1 MATQFSVQDGR
12 KWQTPFF
19 TIWGGQAF
27 SLLGSQ
33 LVSFALIWH
42 LTITTGSATVLAT
55 ASLVGMLPQVVLGP
69 IVGTLVDRW
78 NRRIVMIVAD
88 TIIALATVGLAILF
102 ALDIVEIWQIY
113 TLMFIRSLAGGF
125 HFPAMG
131 ASTSLMVPKENLI
144 RMQGVNQMLN
154 GGLNIISAPLGAI
167 MLELLPMQGILA
179 IDVITAIAA
188 IAPLFFIDVPQP
200 ERIQNG
206 DVGKIGQPSVWQDF
220 KAGFR
225 YVWTWPGLMIIGAM
239 AVVINFLLTPAFSLL
254 PLLVKDYFG
263 GSAMQL
269 GWVNAAVG
277 IGVILGGLTLSA
289 WGGFKRQ
296 ISTSLVGLTGMGI
309 GTLLMSQAPPSTLLL
324 VISAA
329 FIVGFMQPITDGP
342 ILAIMQTVVDP
353 DMQGRVLT
361 LLSSVAGAMA
371 PIGLLIAGPLSD
383 HVGIQTWFLL
393 GGLICVLMGVAGF
406 FIPALMN
413 IETDQAASGKPEEEF
428 VAKPGKGN

>member
-12 KWQTPFF
+12 KWKTHFF

-33 LVSFALIWH
+33 LVGFALIWH
-42 LTITTGSATVLAT
+42 LTVSTGSATVLAT

-78 NRRIVMIVAD
+78 NRRIVMMVAD
-88 TIIALATVGLAILF
+88 TSIALATIGLAILF

-113 TLMFIRSLAGGF
+113 VLMFVRSLAGGF

-131 ASTSLMVPKENLI
+131 ASTSLMVPKENLTRI
-144 RMQGVNQMLN
+144 QGVNQMLN
-154 GGLNIISAPLGAI
+154 GGLNIVSAPLGAI
-167 MLELLPMQGILA
+167 MLELLPIQGILA

-277 IGVILGGLTLSA
+277 IGVILGGLTLSV
-289 WGGFKRQ
+289 WGGFERQ
-296 ISTSLVGLTGMGI
+296 ISTSLVGLAGMGI
-309 GTLLMSQAPPSTLLL
+309 GTLVMSQAPSSTILWA
-324 VISAA
+324 VMAA
-329 FIVGFMQPITDGP
+329 FIVGFMQPITNGP
-342 ILAIMQTVVDP
+342 IFAIMQTVVDP

-361 LLSSVAGAMA
+361 LLNSVAGAMA

-383 HVGIQTWFLL
+383 RIGIQTWFLL
-393 GGLICVLMGVAGF
+393 GGLICVLMGIAGF

-413 IETDQAASGKPEEEF
+413 IEADRTAKIGPEEKF
-428 VAKPGKGN
+428 VAESGIGN